1 MGKSMIVGIVA
12 GLLLVA
18 PWFAQAA
25 GLGEFH
31 LTSTLGQPLRGEI
44 RVVSVKSG
52 EDGFSAY
59 IASTAAYEKAGLKRN
74 AALTRTKMTVVAA
87 KGGPVI
93 QVKGAE
99 SLNEPAVDLL
109 VELRWPTGRVV
120 RAYRV
125 LLDRPK
131 N

>member
-1 MGKSMIVGIVA
+1 MTVGIVA
-12 GLLLVA
+12 GLLLFA

-25 GLGEFH
+25 GLGEFR

-44 RVVSVKSG
+44 QVVSVKSG
-52 EDGFSAY
+52 EDGFTAS
-59 IASTAAYEKAGLKRN
+59 IASIDEYAKAGLRRD
-74 AALTRTKMTVVAA
+74 AALTRTKMTVVAT
-87 KGGPVI
+87 KGGLVI

-99 SLNEPAVDLL
+99 SLNEPALDLL
-109 VELRWPTGRVV
+109 VELRWPAGRVL

>member
-1 MGKSMIVGIVA
+1 MGKSMTVGIFA
-12 GLLLVA
+12 GLLLIA
-18 PWFAQAA
+18 PWIAQAA
-25 GLGEFH
+25 GLGEFR

-44 RVVSVKSG
+44 QVVSVKPG
-52 EDGFSAY
+52 EDGLTASVASMDAY
-59 IASTAAYEKAGLKRN
+59 KKAGLKRD
-74 AALTRTKMTVVAA
+74 AVLTGTRLTVVSA

-93 QVKGAE
+93 QVKGKQ
-99 SLNEPAVDLL
+99 SLNEPALDLL
-109 VELRWPTGRVV
+109 VELRWRTGLVL